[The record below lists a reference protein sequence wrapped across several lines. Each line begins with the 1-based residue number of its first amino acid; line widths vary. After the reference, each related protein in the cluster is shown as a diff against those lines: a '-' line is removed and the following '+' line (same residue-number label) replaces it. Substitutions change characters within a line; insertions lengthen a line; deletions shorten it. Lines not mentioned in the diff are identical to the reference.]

1 MTAATTLA
9 RLHLP
14 VRWTRNGLSV
24 PLADVPL
31 LRVQEW
37 REAVR
42 ALCDAGGRLVALFP
56 LAGPSGRRG
65 WDLLAVAAHDRT
77 GQLALARTEVP
88 PTGAYPALT
97 PDLPEAQ
104 AFERELAEDMGLR
117 PEGHPWLKPLRHS
130 HRPQVA
136 LDGRRQ
142 APPHAFFQV
151 EGEGIHEV
159 AVGPV
164 HAGIIE
170 PGHFRFQCH
179 GEEVLHLEIHLGYQH
194 RGAEALLLAGTPAR
208 PSTPGSLRAPGVQ
221 EGRAREARR
230 QAVAEAIAGDTTI
243 GHGLAHDALLEALA
257 GVEVPL
263 GAQVLRGIAL
273 ELERLSNHVGDL
285 GAICNDIGYL
295 PGASFYGRLRGE
307 FLNLLVELSGN
318 RVGRGLLRPGGVRF
332 GLAAEKRA
340 AFLARLDLAA
350 RDLDDTAA
358 ATFDASSVLARLERT
373 GTLAAQAAEE
383 LGVVGVAARASGCAR
398 DVRKDHPS
406 GVYRFAHIP
415 IARAVTGDVLARA
428 QVRLLEISRSL
439 TFVRE
444 QVRWLP
450 AGPLAEPLPPPRP
463 ERLAVALVEGW
474 RGEVLHAA
482 ATDAAGALAAYKVVD
497 PSFHNWF
504 GLAVAMRGNA
514 ISDFP
519 LVNKSFNLSYA
530 GHDL

>member
-14 VRWTRNGLSV
+14 VRWTRNGVSV

-31 LRVQEW
+31 LRTSEW
-37 REAVR
+37 RQAVL

-65 WDLLAVAAHDRT
+65 WDLLAAVAHDRS

-88 PTGAYPALT
+88 PIGVYPALT

-104 AFERELAEDMGLR
+104 AFERELAEEMGLR

-142 APPHAFFQV
+142 APPHEFFRV

-179 GEEVLHLEIHLGYQH
+179 GEEVLHLELHLGYQH
-194 RGAEALLLAGTPAR
+194 RGAEGLLLAGSP
-208 PSTPGSLRAPGVQ
+208 
-221 EGRAREARR
+221 ARR

-263 GAQVLRGIAL
+263 AAQVLRGIAL

-332 GLAAEKRA
+332 GLARERRE

-373 GTLAAQAAEE
+373 GTLSAQAAEE

-415 IARAVTGDVLARA
+415 LARAATGDVLARA
-428 QVRLLEISRSL
+428 QVRLLEIARSI

-444 QVRWLP
+444 QVPRLP
-450 AGPLAEPLPPPRP
+450 DGPLAEPLPPPRP

-474 RGEVLHAA
+474 RGEVVHAA